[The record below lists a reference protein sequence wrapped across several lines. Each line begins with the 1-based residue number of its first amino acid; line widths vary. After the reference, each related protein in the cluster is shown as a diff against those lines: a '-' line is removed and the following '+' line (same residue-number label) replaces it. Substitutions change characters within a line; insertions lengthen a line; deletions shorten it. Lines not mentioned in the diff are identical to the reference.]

1 MRSRLK
7 SVRHIG
13 FNNAKALFCFSSPD
27 IIAFLLSRAA
37 VIDDSEL
44 QIDRANAPKLDIERD
59 PMRRRS
65 PLEPITLTAE
75 ESNRLAEWTRWH
87 KSSQAQATRAR
98 IVLSC
103 QEGRSNGEIA
113 QQ

>member
-1 MRSRLK
+1 
-7 SVRHIG
+7 
-13 FNNAKALFCFSSPD
+13 
-27 IIAFLLSRAA
+27 
-37 VIDDSEL
+37 
-44 QIDRANAPKLDIERD
+44 
-59 PMRRRS
+59 MRRRCR
-65 PLEPITLTAE
+65 LEPITLTAE

-87 KSSQAQATRAR
+87 KTSQALATRAR